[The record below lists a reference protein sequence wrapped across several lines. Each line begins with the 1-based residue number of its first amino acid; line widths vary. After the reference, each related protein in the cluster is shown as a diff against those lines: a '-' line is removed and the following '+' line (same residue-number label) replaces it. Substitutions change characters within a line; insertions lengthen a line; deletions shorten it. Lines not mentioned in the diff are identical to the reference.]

1 MYHKACV
8 AAGSV
13 RGEKSAFIV
22 HLIGNRVKAA
32 CPHASDEAKATA
44 TEQRDAKVTAGEP
57 AAGKKHSRSQSAA
70 TQAAESSSGPHTKK
84 LRQAILKTY
93 KGNDIP
99 FSKEQTEAIKAQAL
113 RAVISANLP
122 FCALE
127 NPEMLTLFWMMRTAA
142 PEIIPSA
149 KVIGGRLLAAA
160 AKTAEVAVKAVMKD
174 AEVGLS

>member
-1 MYHKACV
+1 M
-8 AAGSV
+8 
-13 RGEKSAFIV
+13 
-22 HLIGNRVKAA
+22 
-32 CPHASDEAKATA
+32 
-44 TEQRDAKVTAGEP
+44 
-57 AAGKKHSRSQSAA
+57 
-70 TQAAESSSGPHTKK
+70 
-84 LRQAILKTY
+84 KTY

-149 KVIGGRLLAAA
+149 KVIGGRLLDAA